1 MTAFKA
7 SLAGGAGALA
17 LCVAGAGF
25 AGDKNSVTKTYA
37 LSGFERI
44 DIAGVYDLDVRVGPD
59 FSITLTGHQKEMERV
74 EASVREGVLYLT
86 RADGKRRWGVGDD
99 QEIEAEITLPSLNSL
114 DVSGVVAGSIEG
126 VDAEQFNIDLSG
138 VGNISLEGE
147 CGVLYADVS
156 GVGDL
161 EAEELECASVFV
173 EVSGVGSASVYAR
186 DKVSADVSGMGDI
199 DVYGSPD
206 DVSAD
211 SGMFADITVH

>member
-1 MTAFKA
+1 MTVFKA
-7 SLAGGAGALA
+7 SLAGGAGVLA
-17 LCVAGAGF
+17 LCVAGAGV
-25 AGDKNSVTKTYA
+25 AGDKDRVTASYA
-37 LSGFERI
+37 LSGFEQI
-44 DIAGVYDLDVRVGPD
+44 DIAGVYDLEVEVGPD
-59 FSITLTGHQKEMERV
+59 FSITLTGHEKEMERV

-86 RADGKRRWGVGDD
+86 RAEGKRRWGGGD
-99 QEIEAEITLPSLNSL
+99 QEIKAEITLPSLDAL
-114 DVSGVVAGSIEG
+114 DVSGVVEGSIEG

-138 VGNISLEGE
+138 VGDISLEGE

-161 EAEELECASVFV
+161 EAEELQCASVYV

-199 DVYGSPD
+199 DVYGSPG